1 MQMYHIFTMLVLL
14 NGMDHLAK
22 EYFIESLMNTFI
34 FYHQSN
40 FLMKVT

>member
-14 NGMDHLAK
+14 NGMDRLGK